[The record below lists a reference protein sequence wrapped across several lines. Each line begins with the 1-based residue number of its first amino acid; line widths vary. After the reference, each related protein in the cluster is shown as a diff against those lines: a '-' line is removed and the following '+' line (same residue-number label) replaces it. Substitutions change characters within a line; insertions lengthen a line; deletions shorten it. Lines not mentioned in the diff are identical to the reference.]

1 MPRYNSVQ
9 PKKVRPLHTMHPW
22 LRAGIVIASVIIVI
36 AIASV
41 TIKKL
46 IAKTPP
52 VYGGVLT
59 DQLLS
64 KNALIKKVTAQESTL
79 TAYDAEITTLQQ
91 LQNENTQLKAELGRS
106 TGEKGILAH
115 VVTLPNRSFYDSL
128 LIDAGS
134 AEGIKVGSIAYAFN
148 SIALGTVSDVTIH
161 SATISL
167 YSAAGRQTS
176 GTAVGSD
183 VAVTLVGRGG
193 GEYEV
198 QLPRDVPFSVGALVS
213 LQSVNVASMA
223 IVEKIITDPRDPFQ
237 RLLAKIPVN
246 LQALKF
252 VVVK

>member
-1 MPRYNSVQ
+1 MPRYSP
-9 PKKVRPLHTMHPW
+9 PKPHTIRPLHTLHPW
-22 LRAGIVIASVIIVI
+22 LRIGI

-41 TIKKL
+41 VLVITIASMTVKK
-46 IAKTPP
+46 IVGQTPS
-52 VYGGVLT
+52 VYGGIVA
-59 DQLLS
+59 DHLLS
-64 KNALIKKVTAQESTL
+64 KSALIKKVTEQESTL

-91 LQNENTQLKAELGRS
+91 LQNENNELKAELGRNIDR
-106 TGEKGILAH
+106 KGILAH
-115 VVTLPNRSFYDSL
+115 VMTLPNRSFYDTV

-134 AEGIKVGSIAYAFN
+134 AEGIKVGSVAYAFN
-148 SIALGTVSDVTIH
+148 SVALGTISDVTTNT
-161 SATISL
+161 ATIAL

-176 GTAVGSD
+176 GTAVDSG
-183 VAVTLVGRGG
+183 VAVTLIGRGG

-198 QLPRDVPFSVGALVS
+198 QLPRDVPFSVGAVVS

-237 RLLAKIPVN
+237 RLLAKVPVN